1 MPFCGGGR
9 DKIESFISEV
19 FVARIT
25 RKELKTDK
33 FALEMGHTFD
43 FFEEHRAKVVRYGA
57 IVAAVVVLV
66 LGYTVYARHQRGLRS
81 SALAKAILVQEASVG
96 GMAMPGNLSFPTQ
109 EAKDQAAM
117 KAFSEVESQ
126 YSGSDEAEI
135 AEYYIGAIK
144 ADQGRLSDA
153 EKSFLNVAQKGDRYG
168 SLAKLSL
175 AQIYFS
181 DGRVDLAEKTLREL
195 IARPTVFVSRD
206 QATITL
212 ARYLMYKKPAEARKL
227 LDPLRSQPGAAGQA
241 AITLLGE
248 LPPQ

>member
-1 MPFCGGGR
+1 M
-9 DKIESFISEV
+9 
-19 FVARIT
+19 ARIT

-33 FALEMGHTFD
+33 FALEVAHTVD
-43 FFEEHRAKVVRYGA
+43 FFEAHRNKIVRYGA

-66 LGYTVYARHQRGLRS
+66 LGYTVYARHQRGVRS
-81 SALAKAILVQEASVG
+81 SALAKAILVQEASIG
-96 GMAMPGNLSFPTQ
+96 AMAMPGNLSFPTQ
-109 EAKDQAAM
+109 EAKDQAAL
-117 KAFSEVESQ
+117 KAFADVESQ

-135 AEYYIGAIK
+135 AEYYVGAIK
-144 ADQGRLSDA
+144 ADQGKLSDA
-153 EKSFLNVAQKGDRYG
+153 EKSFLKVAQKGGDRYG

-195 IARPTVFVSRD
+195 VDHPTIFVSHD

-227 LDPLRSQPGAAGQA
+227 LDPLRSQMGAAGQA

-248 LPPQ
+248 MPPQ

>member
-1 MPFCGGGR
+1 
-9 DKIESFISEV
+9 
-19 FVARIT
+19 VARIT

-43 FFEEHRAKVVRYGA
+43 FFEEHRSKIVRYGA

-109 EAKDQAAM
+109 EAKDQAAL
-117 KAFSEVESQ
+117 KAFSDVESQ

-144 ADQGRLSDA
+144 ADQGKLSDA
-153 EKSFLNVAQKGDRYG
+153 EKSFLNVAQKGGDRYG

-195 IARPTVFVSRD
+195 VDHPTIFVSRD
-206 QATITL
+206 QASITL
-212 ARYLMYKKPAEARKL
+212 ARYLIYKKPAEARKL
-227 LDPLRSQPGAAGQA
+227 LDPIRSRPGAAGQA

>member
-1 MPFCGGGR
+1 
-9 DKIESFISEV
+9 
-19 FVARIT
+19 VARIT

-33 FALEMGHTFD
+33 FALEVGHTFD
-43 FFEEHRAKVVRYGA
+43 FFEEHRAKIARYGA

-96 GMAMPGNLSFPTQ
+96 PMAMPGNLSFPTQ

-117 KAFSEVESQ
+117 KAFSDVESQ
-126 YSGSDEAEI
+126 YSGSDEAAI
-135 AEYYIGAIK
+135 AEYYLAAIK
-144 ADQGRLSDA
+144 ADQGKLSDA
-153 EKSFLNVAQKGDRYG
+153 EKSFLNVAQRGGDRYG

-195 IARPTVFVSRD
+195 IDHPTIFVSRD

-227 LDPLRSQPGAAGQA
+227 LDPLRSQAGAAGQA

>member
-1 MPFCGGGR
+1 M
-9 DKIESFISEV
+9 
-19 FVARIT
+19 ARIT

-33 FALEMGHTFD
+33 FALEVGHTFD

-66 LGYTVYARHQRGLRS
+66 LGYTVYARHQRGQRS

-109 EAKDQAAM
+109 EAKDQAAL

-126 YSGSDEAEI
+126 YSGSDEAQI

-144 ADQGRLSDA
+144 ADQGKLSDA
-153 EKSFLNVAQKGDRYG
+153 EKSFLNVAQKGGDRYG

-195 IARPTVFVSRD
+195 VDHPTVFVSRD
-206 QATITL
+206 QASITL
-212 ARYLMYKKPAEARKL
+212 ARYLIYKKPAEARKL
-227 LDPLRSQPGAAGQA
+227 LEPIRSRPGAAGQA

>member
-1 MPFCGGGR
+1 M
-9 DKIESFISEV
+9 
-19 FVARIT
+19 ARIT

-33 FALEMGHTFD
+33 FALEVGHTFD

-66 LGYTVYARHQRGLRS
+66 LGYTVYARHQRGQRS
-81 SALAKAILVQEASVG
+81 SALAKAILVQEAAVG
-96 GMAMPGNLSFPTQ
+96 PMAMPGNLSFPTQ
-109 EAKDQAAM
+109 EAKDQAAL

-144 ADQGRLSDA
+144 ADQGKLSDA
-153 EKSFLNVAQKGDRYG
+153 EKSFLNVAQKGGDRYG

-195 IARPTVFVSRD
+195 VDHPTVFVSRD
-206 QATITL
+206 QASITL
-212 ARYLMYKKPAEARKL
+212 ARYLIYKKPAEARKL
-227 LDPLRSQPGAAGQA
+227 LEPIRSRPGAAGQA